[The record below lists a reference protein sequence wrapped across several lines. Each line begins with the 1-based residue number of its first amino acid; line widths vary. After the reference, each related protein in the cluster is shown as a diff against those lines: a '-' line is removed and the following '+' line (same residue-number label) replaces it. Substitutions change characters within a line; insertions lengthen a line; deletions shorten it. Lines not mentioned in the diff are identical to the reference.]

1 MKCKCSFKMNNY
13 TVDEIFTR
21 NKNDLNN
28 GMIVSIVTDLH
39 LNINMKWFYAV

>member
-13 TVDEIFTR
+13 TVDEIFMR

-28 GMIVSIVTDLH
+28 GMIVSIVTDLK
-39 LNINMKWFYAV
+39 LNINMNWFYAV

>member
-1 MKCKCSFKMNNY
+1 MNNY

-28 GMIVSIVTDLH
+28 GMIVSIVTDLK
-39 LNINMKWFYAV
+39 LNINMNWFYAV